1 MTDDEERLAAL
12 IDNELDGDE
21 KAKLLERLAQDEA
34 LRDRLAALRR
44 DRDRLA
50 ASFDALLGEAPLE
63 RLRAAIPAADA
74 APPAPRKRG
83 SIAWLEFAAGIAF
96 GFLVAG
102 AAFWLG
108 FGPGSRDE
116 QDDWRQAVV
125 EYMELYTPDTFAP
138 LDPDLTTAALEL
150 KVVGD
155 KVGVTLTP
163 ENTAV
168 HGLRFRVAF
177 NLAYDGKPLAEVA
190 YTDASGEPVLF
201 CVIATGNPDA
211 PPRNV
216 AREGLSYATWSR
228 GGKSYMFVARM
239 PKRQVADL
247 AHTLVARF

>member
-1 MTDDEERLAAL
+1 MTNDEERLAAL

-125 EYMELYTPDTFAP
+125 EYMELYTPDTFAA
-138 LDPDLTTAALEL
+138 LDPDPATAALEL
-150 KVVGD
+150 KGVGG

-168 HGLRFRVAF
+168 HGMRFRVAF
-177 NLAYDGKPLAEVA
+177 NLAYDGSPLAEVA
-190 YTDASGEPVLF
+190 YTDASGEPALF
-201 CVIATGNPDA
+201 CVIANGNPDA

-216 AREGLSYATWSR
+216 AREGLSYAAWSR
-228 GGKSYMFVARM
+228 GGKSYMLVARM
-239 PKRQVADL
+239 PERKVADL
-247 AHTLVARF
+247 AQTLVGRF

>member
-1 MTDDEERLAAL
+1 
-12 IDNELDGDE
+12 
-21 KAKLLERLAQDEA
+21 
-34 LRDRLAALRR
+34 
-44 DRDRLA
+44 
-50 ASFDALLGEAPLE
+50 
-63 RLRAAIPAADA
+63 
-74 APPAPRKRG
+74 
-83 SIAWLEFAAGIAF
+83 
-96 GFLVAG
+96 
-102 AAFWLG
+102 
-108 FGPGSRDE
+108 
-116 QDDWRQAVV
+116 
-125 EYMELYTPDTFAP
+125 MELYTPDTFAP
-138 LDPDLTTAALEL
+138 LDPDPATAALEL
-150 KVVGD
+150 KGVGD

-239 PKRQVADL
+239 PERKVADL
-247 AHTLVARF
+247 AQTLVGRF

>member
-1 MTDDEERLAAL
+1 MADDEERLAAL
-12 IDNELDGDE
+12 IDNELDEEE

-44 DRDRLA
+44 DRDQLG
-50 ASFDALLGEAPLE
+50 ASFDTLLGQAPLE
-63 RLRAAIPAADA
+63 RLRAAIP
-74 APPAPRKRG
+74 PAEAEPATPQERG
-83 SIAWLEFAAGIAF
+83 SIRWLEFVAGVAF
-96 GFLVAG
+96 GLLVAG

-138 LDPDLTTAALEL
+138 LDPDPETAALEL
-150 KVVGD
+150 KGVGD

-168 HGLRFRVAF
+168 HGLRFRIAF
-177 NLAYDGKPLAEVA
+177 NLAYDGKPFAEVA
-190 YTDASGEPVLF
+190 YTDAGGEPVLF
-201 CVIATGNPDA
+201 CVIAAGNRDA
-211 PPRNV
+211 PPQNV
-216 AREGLSYATWSR
+216 AREGVSYATWSR

-239 PKRQVADL
+239 PERQVADL
-247 AHTLVARF
+247 AQTLVARF